1 MARRREPQR
10 RDVLAAGA
18 GCVMSGHGYRRRM
31 LISEELLLLV
41 TSPEGKWLAASD
53 AVPLAL
59 AGGLLAELAL
69 QGKVTVDHRER
80 IVVVDRS
87 SPGDLVLA
95 DALST
100 FAGKEGKKP
109 KDVLGTVA
117 KGLGDRLYD
126 RLVEAGVVEVHK
138 VRLLPVRHFPLRDPA
153 VRQRT
158 WDDVAAV
165 LRGDR
170 SPDSRTGTL
179 LALTVASGA
188 LSRVFP
194 SASFGLSK
202 RDLQNR
208 AREATESDWAT
219 DAVGRA
225 VRDVQ
230 AATTAAVTAALAA
243 TVSASGS
250 S

>member
-1 MARRREPQR
+1 MDRSAGMCSLLEP
-10 RDVLAAGA
+10 GA
-18 GCVMSGHGYRRRM
+18 LRVGTGTVGRM
-31 LISEELLLLV
+31 LISEEFLLLV

-69 QGKVTVDHRER
+69 QGKVAVDHRDR
-80 IVVVDRS
+80 IVVVNRS

-100 FAGKEGKKP
+100 FVNEEGKKP

-117 KGLGDRLYD
+117 RGLGDRLYD

-170 SPDSRTGTL
+170 SPESRTGTL
-179 LALTVASGA
+179 LGLTVASGA
-188 LSRVFP
+188 LARVFP
-194 SASFGLSK
+194 PADFGLSK
-202 RDLQNR
+202 RDLETR
-208 AREATESDWAT
+208 ARQLAEIDWAT

-225 VRDVQ
+225 VHDAQ
-230 AATTAAVTAALAA
+230 AATVAAITATVAA
-243 TVSASGS
+243 TVATGGS